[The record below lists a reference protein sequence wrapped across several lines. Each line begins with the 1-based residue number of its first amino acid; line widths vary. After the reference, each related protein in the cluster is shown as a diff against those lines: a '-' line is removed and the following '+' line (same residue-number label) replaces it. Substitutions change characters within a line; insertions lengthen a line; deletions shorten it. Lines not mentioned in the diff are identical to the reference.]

1 MRFAIGAK
9 VEGCVFWW
17 CVFAPVRFPIG
28 AKVEGCVF
36 WWCVFAMVRF
46 GNLSVVSIISISLD
60 FLGVDSFLTSE
71 VALFGRWCLVR
82 VVIVLSSS
90 SPLLDPL
97 RGVKL

>member
-46 GNLSVVSIISISLD
+46 SNHPQGDEDD
-60 FLGVDSFLTSE
+60 FLG
-71 VALFGRWCLVR
+71 G
-82 VVIVLSSS
+82 VL
-90 SPLLDPL
+90 LL
-97 RGVKL
+97 